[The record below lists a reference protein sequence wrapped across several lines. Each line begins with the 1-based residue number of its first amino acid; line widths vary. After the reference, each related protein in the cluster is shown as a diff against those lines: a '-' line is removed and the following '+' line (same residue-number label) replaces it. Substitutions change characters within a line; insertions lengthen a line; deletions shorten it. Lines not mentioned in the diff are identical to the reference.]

1 MEDELKRMMKEN
13 LALARENNRLL
24 KKMQRAAMYSTI
36 FTLVYWVLILGVPV
50 YLYFTVV
57 KPYLEEFQTT
67 YQDAQAR
74 MDGLPDMPDFNA
86 FFPFLE
92 KTEEME

>member
-13 LALARENNRLL
+13 LALVRENNRLL
-24 KKMQRAAMYSTI
+24 KKIRKAAMYSTI
-36 FTLVYWVLILGVPV
+36 LTLIYWVIIIGVPM

-57 KPYLEEFQTT
+57 RPYLTEFQTT
-67 YQDAQAR
+67 YQDAQTR
-74 MDGLPDMPDFNA
+74 IEGLPSMPDFSA